1 VENHSAVRTL
11 FLDIGNV
18 ILTNGWDR
26 ELRRSTADL
35 FHIDYAALDERHHL
49 TYDTYESGKLSFD
62 DYLDR
67 VIFFKP
73 REFSK
78 QDIKD
83 FIFSHTK
90 TFPEM
95 ISLLQ
100 GLKASH
106 GLHLVAV
113 SNEGRELMEY
123 RIRHF
128 NLGSWIDTFI
138 GSCYVHFRKPDLD
151 IYRLALDV
159 AQSPPHEVLYIDDRA
174 MFVEVAATL
183 GIRGI
188 VHRGY
193 PSTLA
198 ALAEHGLSL
207 SQAEETRPDKHIRS

>member
-1 VENHSAVRTL
+1 MSTDDKTRTL

-26 ELRRSTADL
+26 KLRRSTADL
-35 FHIDYAALDERHHL
+35 FDIDYRALDERHHL

-67 VIFFKP
+67 VIFFEP
-73 REFSK
+73 RSFGK
-78 QDIKD
+78 QEIKD
-83 FIFSHTK
+83 FIYSQTTPFT
-90 TFPEM
+90 EM
-95 ISLLQ
+95 IALLK
-100 GLKASH
+100 GLKKRYS
-106 GLHLVAV
+106 LHLVAV

-123 RIRHF
+123 RVKHF
-128 NLGSWIDTFI
+128 KLADWIDTFI

-151 IYRLALDV
+151 MYRLALDV
-159 AQSPPHEVLYIDDRA
+159 AQTPPVETLYIDDRA
-174 MFVEVAATL
+174 LFVEVAGTL

-198 ALAEHGLSL
+198 ALAGEGLALDPSGL
-207 SQAEETRPDKHIRS
+207 AAEDPA